1 MCAYIEPQQCSMSSS
16 GSFLCV
22 MHNHKQKHGSVF
34 CLTLKCLHFRNPYI
48 DSDFEE
54 EEDEDYNI
62 KPMRIDLD
70 LAISAYS
77 NSRKWVQSAS
87 PCSESLFSHIPQVC
101 PNMYLHMMYNKTLSK
116 I

>member
-1 MCAYIEPQQCSMSSS
+1 
-16 GSFLCV
+16 
-22 MHNHKQKHGSVF
+22 
-34 CLTLKCLHFRNPYI
+34 LHFRNPYI

-77 NSRKWVQSAS
+77 NSRK
-87 PCSESLFSHIPQVC
+87 
-101 PNMYLHMMYNKTLSK
+101 
-116 I
+116 